1 MDENDLRTLGHEPPG
16 PGGRPR
22 PVGDVLGRGRR
33 LRRRATAARALPVVV
48 AASLLVAGAGALA
61 RNGATGNDDADVS
74 TSPDASTVPQPG
86 PGYCPPEPEVLLSE
100 EVPGELLLVPDS
112 GETTGSTQLNSYAGD
127 GCTSVD
133 PALVLR
139 AVDGAVIEAEITLAG
154 PYGEPYR
161 APEGATAEPTEPT
174 EFPRRGASGV
184 STWSGSDS
192 HVAFTWTEPD
202 GRSWLLTGVGAG
214 ADDQTVRALAERL
227 DLDNAPADG
236 EPAADLPSAAVPP
249 EFERVWRAPGLP
261 AVEHGPWLEWVV
273 MPGQGSSEDCSVSV
287 RTTALEAPPGSMASA
302 AAPDGQAEQVEV
314 RGATGL
320 AAAEAMSA
328 TVQWREAPGVV
339 GSATCPGG
347 IEAVVQFAESL
358 VLQEP
363 DAQDP

>member
-1 MDENDLRTLGHEPPG
+1 MDENDLRTLDREPLR

-22 PVGDVLGRGRR
+22 PVDDVLGRGRR

-48 AASLLVAGAGALA
+48 AASLLIAGAGVLA
-61 RNGATGNDDADVS
+61 GNGTTGDGDADVS

-86 PGYCPPEPEVLLSE
+86 PGYCPQEPQVLTSE
-100 EVPGELLLVPDS
+100 EAPGELLLVPDS
-112 GETTGSTQLNSYAGD
+112 GGTTGSTQLNRYDAD

-161 APEGATAEPTEPT
+161 APESATPTELAG
-174 EFPRRGASGV
+174 RQASRA
-184 STWSGSDS
+184 STWSESDS

-214 ADDQTVRALAERL
+214 ADEQTVRALAERL